1 MLGKIG
7 AMGEAAIFEQ
17 VMEFAPG
24 RAEEVLRRA
33 PAGCGVFALYGA
45 GESDRPYLAKSGNI
59 RRRLQRLLEPSEG
72 QTKRLNLRDRIA
84 RVAWSR
90 TGSDFESVLLL
101 YRASSEAFGRD
112 ETCKRLKLY
121 PPYVVR
127 FTVENRFPRMYVT
140 SRLGRRTLHTS
151 YGPFASRASA
161 ERYVDGVNE
170 LFHLRRCH
178 EELVPFPEHPG
189 CAYGEMKKCSAP
201 CQARVTDDEYRSE
214 ADAVLDFLATRGESL
229 LEKIAA
235 EREKASEEMEFEA
248 AAAAH
253 ERYVEVKATAALAGE
268 LVRPLDELRG
278 VIFLPAAEDA
288 ATIQIWLMRG
298 GCLHGPEQFST
309 LGVRVAREQ
318 AEVGTS
324 LFAQPLMLEAVPLDG
339 PAATGESAEE
349 RLLGAIARLENGQP
363 AHDVS
368 VMADH
373 LAMLKRWYYRPEA
386 KRIGVVCFPEGDT
399 WPVRKMVRASAKVGL
414 KSMPIVPTEVA
425 PATQNGG

>member
-1 MLGKIG
+1 MDKIG
-7 AMGEAAIFEQ
+7 AMGETAIFEQ
-17 VMEFAPG
+17 VMGFAPG
-24 RAEEVLRRA
+24 RAEEVLREA

-45 GESDRPYLAKSGNI
+45 GEGDRPYLAKSGNI

-101 YRASSEAFGRD
+101 YRASSKAFGRD
-112 ETCKRLKLY
+112 ETRKRLKLY

-201 CQARVTDDEYRSE
+201 CQARVTDDEYRAE
-214 ADAVLDFLATRGESL
+214 ADAVLEFLATRGESL

-235 EREKASEEMEFEA
+235 ERQKASEDMEFEA

-253 ERYVEVKATAALAGE
+253 EHYVEVKATASLAGE
-268 LVRPLDELRG
+268 LVRPLDQLRG
-278 VIFLPAAEDA
+278 VVFLPAADDA
-288 ATIQIWLMRG
+288 GAAQIWLMQG
-298 GCLHGPEQFST
+298 GCLHGPERFST
-309 LGVRVAREQ
+309 LGVRLAKEQ
-318 AEVGTS
+318 AEVGSS
-324 LFAQPLMLEAVPLDG
+324 LFAQPLMLEAVPLEG

-349 RLLGAIARLENGQP
+349 RLLGAIARLESGQQP
-363 AHDVS
+363 HDVAT
-368 VMADH
+368 MADH

-386 KRIGVVCFPEGDT
+386 KRIGVMCFPEGDT
-399 WPVRKMVRASAKVGL
+399 WPVRKMVRMAAKVGL
-414 KSMPIVPTEVA
+414 KSIPAATADVA
-425 PATQNGG
+425 EAAPERG